1 MAIVSIPTSIAGVSL
16 PGQLGNIARGPL
28 STLYGGPGVSTFNY
42 PRDLATDATKSH
54 YVKFGIS
61 EIIPAGFEVKNGTAV
76 EGTKIGTEGYQ
87 AGADRL
93 LKAGDNAIPGLSST
107 VSNVANN
114 VNEFIQ
120 KNIGIKLEPSLTI
133 SPKRTKSVGIISLYM
148 PDSLTASYNSNY
160 SELSLTA
167 DTGKLQTIRQFN
179 QIAGKLAAAD
189 YGGGGLKTLANIA
202 STDPASIDLLS
213 KAMSKGLGLGQ
224 TGDLLLKGQGFA
236 INPQMQMIYQSI
248 TLRTFSLSFVFTPRT
263 SGDSETIDKIIW
275 MFKNYSLPSLQ
286 SVGQTS
292 TDSMYLVP
300 PAVFNVDFLINGA
313 DNKYLPRYGDCALTD
328 VEVNYAPNGWAA
340 FDSGA
345 PVQTTLNLSF
355 KEIQALDRSKIGTL
369 NNHSNTLR

>member
-1 MAIVSIPTSIAGVSL
+1 
-16 PGQLGNIARGPL
+16 
-28 STLYGGPGVSTFNY
+28 
-42 PRDLATDATKSH
+42 
-54 YVKFGIS
+54 
-61 EIIPAGFEVKNGTAV
+61 
-76 EGTKIGTEGYQ
+76 
-87 AGADRL
+87 
-93 LKAGDNAIPGLSST
+93 
-107 VSNVANN
+107 
-114 VNEFIQ
+114 
-120 KNIGIKLEPSLTI
+120 
-133 SPKRTKSVGIISLYM
+133 M

-160 SELSLTA
+160 SEISLTS
-167 DTGKLQTIRQFN
+167 DTGHLQTIRQFN

-189 YGGGGLKTLANIA
+189 YGGGGLKTLGNIA

-300 PAVFNVDFLINGA
+300 PAIFNVDFLINGA

-369 NNHSNTLR
+369 SNHSNTLR